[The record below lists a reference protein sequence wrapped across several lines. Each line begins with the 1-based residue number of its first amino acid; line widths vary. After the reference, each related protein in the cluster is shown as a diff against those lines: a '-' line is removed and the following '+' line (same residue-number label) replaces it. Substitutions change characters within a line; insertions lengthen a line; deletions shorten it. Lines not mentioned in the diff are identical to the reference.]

1 MATTV
6 RVTMMMLLMVVMYCP
21 SSQSGQKLIVQ
32 YWLSSS
38 MYMHSGS
45 SLLLLL
51 SLASLSVMRSFFCT
65 VAGERISLPSAARMG
80 RAARLAKFSTARS
93 RCLVVRA
100 FVERKMHSL
109 GTGVRFDRISGSR
122 TSRAQRLSHT
132 RQAARYIRG
141 GIGRNY
147 GARRRR
153 SFFIE
158 RKVRMHWSVVV
169 WDRLGATR
177 VSLPTPPADL
187 RAPRQCRN
195 ARKDPGQRGAVR
207 RPHAKSY
214 RRAVGRG
221 TAHNLQLLLLVFDLG
236 PVSQA

>member
-1 MATTV
+1 
-6 RVTMMMLLMVVMYCP
+6 MMMLLMVVMYCP

-51 SLASLSVMRSFFCT
+51 SLASLSVMRSFFCI

-141 GIGRNY
+141 EIGRNY

-158 RKVRMHWSVVV
+158 RKVRMHLLITDPWSVVV

-195 ARKDPGQRGAVR
+195 ARKARD
-207 RPHAKSY
+207 

-221 TAHNLQLLLLVFDLG
+221 TAHNLQLLLLVFYLG

>member
-51 SLASLSVMRSFFCT
+51 SLASLSVMRSFFCI

-158 RKVRMHWSVVV
+158 RKVRMHLLITDPWSVVV

-195 ARKDPGQRGAVR
+195 ARKARD
-207 RPHAKSY
+207 

-221 TAHNLQLLLLVFDLG
+221 TAHNLQLLLLVFYLG